1 MFLQRPIPILKP
13 PTAPTAYFGPMARW
27 CGTLFVFL
35 RLGLENEDA
44 TWRSILKNQSFASL
58 GGCNHLKCCPLY
70 HLKCHPLDPFLKKS
84 HNDDVGAISK
94 DDRVVIRIF
103 KTGHLNDGIGRAT
116 FFVLAFLW
124 HASLLF
130 FFLVIDI
137 CIENIDNTS
146 IFVHV
151 YILSWT
157 FACWNMEKL
166 EKTRAFL
173 LLLDTKCNT
182 KTQSAKVVQLP
193 ASPSKFHWPTEVMSL
208 NPRVSSLAD
217 SNRALTWIEQRCIR
231 LD

>member
-1 MFLQRPIPILKP
+1 MKFNTYVFTK
-13 PTAPTAYFGPMARW
+13 AYPHFETTNGAN
-27 CGTLFVFL
+27 GLFRSNGSEMWNPFFSL

-70 HLKCHPLDPFLKKS
+70 HLKCHPLDPFLKKKTTMMLVQFQRMTVLS
-84 HNDDVGAISK
+84 LGSSRLVTWMMGEGGPPFSSCITA
-94 DDRVVIRIF
+94 VV
-103 KTGHLNDGIGRAT
+103 
-116 FFVLAFLW
+116 
-124 HASLLF
+124 
-130 FFLVIDI
+130 FLVIDI

-217 SNRALTWIEQRCIR
+217 SNRALTWIE
-231 LD
+231 